1 MTWSDYDDPRGFH
14 ILDTETRELEFIANP
29 RNIFHKLWYDD
40 TNMSVN
46 DITDLKFQKELTNS
60 YVKVIIKNK
69 SNPYLFDLWMNKL
82 IEVGCAD
89 IKTVE
94 DHMNLDVM
102 DEDLIDEAE
111 DTLTILKKYV
121 EGLEIRNN
129 KSRVDSIVETL
140 YQEAINL

>member
-1 MTWSDYDDPRGFH
+1 MIRICRSMT
-14 ILDTETRELEFIANP
+14 
-29 RNIFHKLWYDD
+29 
-40 TNMSVN
+40 
-46 DITDLKFQKELTNS
+46 LKFQKELTNS